1 MSSNGMNIR
10 GPITGMAKDAETI
23 LRSLPD
29 WFGIEQALLDYARNT
44 EALPTF
50 VAEQGGSVVGFLS
63 LREHFAASWEID
75 CVAVHAD
82 TRAHGIGR
90 ALLQHAERWL
100 LQRGAM
106 FLQVKTLAASHPSQA
121 YAETRRFYEAA
132 GFVPVEVLPTLWG
145 ERLPVLL
152 SVKCIRRD

>member
-1 MSSNGMNIR
+1 MSSDGMNIR

-23 LRSLPD
+23 LRSLPE
-29 WFGIEQALLDYARNT
+29 WFGIEQALLEYARNT

-50 VAEQGGSVVGFLS
+50 VAEQGGSVIGFLS

-82 TRAHGIGR
+82 TRAHGIGQ

-100 LQRGAM
+100 FQRGAM
-106 FLQVKTLAASHPSQA
+106 FLQVKTLADSHPSQA
-121 YAETRRFYEAA
+121 YAETRRFYELAE
-132 GFVPVEVLPTLWG
+132 FVPVEVFPTLWG

-152 SVKCIRRD
+152 SVKCIRKD